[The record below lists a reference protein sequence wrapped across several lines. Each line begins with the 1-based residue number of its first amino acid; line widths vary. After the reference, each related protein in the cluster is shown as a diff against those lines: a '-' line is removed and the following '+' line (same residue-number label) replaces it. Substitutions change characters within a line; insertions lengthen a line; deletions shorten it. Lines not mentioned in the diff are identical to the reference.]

1 MSAPPLRTVVTAA
14 LLVALLV
21 GTWSNAAGRARTRA
35 RETSPAAIP
44 RPPAHGSALLPA
56 PVAPG
61 PGASAAAR
69 PAAPPRDPLRA
80 PPCPGVSLTTVSDLG
95 DPDASLA
102 TLRCAGDA
110 SPRARR
116 FRGSVGGRR
125 VVYVGEHP
133 RTGAPTVWLTDG
145 RGLCQVRLGPAP
157 PDAAPAAR
165 AGNAAAPATVAA
177 RGVERVGD
185 ATFRVDRRL
194 VDAALAGGEELAP
207 AIRGVNGRLG
217 AEGFT
222 LSRVP
227 PGSLPA
233 LVGLEAGDTLAALD
247 GRPLSGLEAIAGAQ
261 VALARSARV
270 TLTVLR
276 AGVRRSLV
284 LELR

>member
-1 MSAPPLRTVVTAA
+1 MSVPPLRTLVTAA
-14 LLVALLV
+14 LLAALLV
-21 GTWSNAAGRARTRA
+21 GTWSNAVGRARAEA
-35 RETSPAAIP
+35 REASPAAPP
-44 RPPAHGSALLPA
+44 RPSAPGSAA
-56 PVAPG
+56 PFARGAPR
-61 PGASAAAR
+61 PLASAAAR
-69 PAAPPRDPLRA
+69 PAAPPDDPLRA
-80 PPCPGVSLTTVSDLG
+80 PLCPGVSLTTVSDLG

-102 TLRCAGDA
+102 TLRSAGDA

-133 RTGAPTVWLTDG
+133 QTGEPTVWLTDG

-157 PDAAPAAR
+157 PDAAPTAR
-165 AGNAAAPATVAA
+165 AAAAPAPASAAA
-177 RGVERVGD
+177 RWVERIDD

-194 VDAALAGGEELAP
+194 VEVALAGGEELAP

-233 LVGLEAGDTLAALD
+233 LVGLQAGDTLVALD
-247 GRPLSGLEAIAGAQ
+247 GRPLTGLEAIAGAQ
-261 VALARSARV
+261 TALARSARV

-276 AGVRRSLV
+276 AGVRRPIV